1 MFNKIKQFK
10 NLRDQAKQL
19 KEQLAEETVNADW
32 KDKIKMVMDGNQK
45 ILSVDIDSEL
55 LNPDKKEDLE
65 KGIKSCLADA
75 IKKSQMAAARKM
87 QGMGGFGG
95 MDLPSA

>member
-19 KEQLAEETVNADW
+19 KEQLAEETVKADW
-32 KDKIKMVMDGNQK
+32 KDKINMVMDGNQK
-45 ILSVDIDSEL
+45 ILSVDISPEM

-65 KGIKSCLADA
+65 KGIKACLADA

-87 QGMGGFGG
+87 QGLGGLEG
-95 MDLPSA
+95 MNLPGM